1 MKYLIKLKVEQLKL
15 VKTLSVF
22 FVLFLNT
29 TIVSASDK
37 FCDTKFDELLYKG
50 LNSHPSIIV
59 SKKLILGADL
69 QLSSAKWGYYPTPT
83 VDIARSSNNTRT
95 TFRLDQPLW
104 AGGKIDAIRD
114 KARAQKNEA
123 TYVYAESQFQ
133 LIEDYLNTLQKYL
146 QAQDK
151 IDIMQNGVTQLE
163 SIMQTI
169 DRMIAAGELSMAD
182 KNLLNT
188 RISDIHSSLEIT
200 QAEFDV
206 AKIQFEI
213 LTGYKIDCNVSF
225 NRSPI
230 FSENINIEL
239 LVDEALNFHPSLKIL
254 NSKIEVAKSDVDSAE
269 STLWPTL
276 KLRGEHRKG
285 ALYDGDSATEENLV
299 YLVLE
304 MSTGAGASALSNI
317 ERSKINVLKVKNQ
330 KLSKEKEVLD
340 GLMNNYTRFIAVKN
354 NIDILTNDIKI
365 AEKVFKSNKRMFFL
379 QQKKWIDVV
388 NALSALNKKKISKAQ
403 LSGEYKSLEMK
414 LALKT
419 NRLSLETGG
428 VLSDVLQ

>member
-1 MKYLIKLKVEQLKL
+1 MKYLIKLKGEQLKL

-29 TIVSASDK
+29 TIVNASDK
-37 FCDTKFDELLYKG
+37 FCDTKFDELLFKG

-114 KARAQKNEA
+114 KARSQKNEA

-379 QQKKWIDVV
+379 QQKKWIEVV

-419 NRLSLETGG
+419 NRLSLETGE

>member
-1 MKYLIKLKVEQLKL
+1 MKYLIKLKGEQLKL

-29 TIVSASDK
+29 TIVNASDK
-37 FCDTKFDELLYKG
+37 FCDTKFDELLFKG

-114 KARAQKNEA
+114 KARSQKNEA

-213 LTGYKIDCNVSF
+213 LTGYKIDCNISF

-379 QQKKWIDVV
+379 QQKKWIEVV

-403 LSGEYKSLEMK
+403 LSGEFKSLEMK

-419 NRLSLETGG
+419 NRLSLETGE

>member
-1 MKYLIKLKVEQLKL
+1 MKYLIKLKGEQLKL

-29 TIVSASDK
+29 TIVNASDK
-37 FCDTKFDELLYKG
+37 FCDTKFDELLFKG

-114 KARAQKNEA
+114 KARSQKNEA
-123 TYVYAESQFQ
+123 TYVHAESQFQ

-379 QQKKWIDVV
+379 QQKKWIEVV

-419 NRLSLETGG
+419 NRLSLETGE